1 MTLDADRPTWSAVL
15 TDLIAGAELSGE
27 QASWAMRQ
35 VMTGEASPGQIGA
48 FLVGLRGK
56 GVTGPE
62 VAAFVAAML
71 EHAHLL
77 EGAAD
82 SVDTCGTGGD
92 GVGTVNI
99 STMAAIVVA
108 GTGRRVVKH
117 GNRAASSK
125 SGSADVLEALGIP
138 LDLAPEAVGECLQ
151 RAGITFCFAPTF
163 HPAMRFAGPV
173 RRELGIPTVFNILG
187 PLANPAR
194 PVAQLVGVADAG
206 LAPVVAR
213 ALHLRGTA
221 ALVVRGHDGLDEIT
235 TQAATTI
242 WDATGAEVVEVVVDA
257 AELGIPRPR
266 ADALA
271 GGDAQRNAAA
281 TEAVLADDP
290 RASAVVDA
298 VCLNAGAALVAA
310 GEAGGGSLEDRLQ
323 VGYRRARAA
332 VADGSAAHA
341 LTRWR
346 AAAESLRTP
355 QDAF

>member
-1 MTLDADRPTWSAVL
+1 
-15 TDLIAGAELSGE
+15 
-27 QASWAMRQ
+27 
-35 VMTGEASPGQIGA
+35 
-48 FLVGLRGK
+48 
-56 GVTGPE
+56 
-62 VAAFVAAML
+62 
-71 EHAHLL
+71 
-77 EGAAD
+77 
-82 SVDTCGTGGD
+82 
-92 GVGTVNI
+92 
-99 STMAAIVVA
+99 
-108 GTGRRVVKH
+108 
-117 GNRAASSK
+117 
-125 SGSADVLEALGIP
+125 
-138 LDLAPEAVGECLQ
+138 
-151 RAGITFCFAPTF
+151 
-163 HPAMRFAGPV
+163 
-173 RRELGIPTVFNILG
+173 VFNILG

-221 ALVVRGHDGLDEIT
+221 ARVVRGPDGLDEIT